1 MNNYLD
7 FFTSTELMLAIA
19 KLPYT
24 PSQLS
29 PLFETRGLVG
39 TKLAI
44 EDQPANAAAAM
55 ATSSRGT
62 PSKTVTLERRAVHT
76 FETAHY
82 RHDGAVYADEVLNAR
97 AAGTAAVN
105 EVIAARRDE
114 TLALLRRNVDYTLE
128 TLRMSCIKT
137 TSNAFGSRGSDATIA
152 FQTDATKTRALLF
165 TQLIQPMEAALAGIP
180 FSGINV
186 FCSDGLWDDVIENKQ
201 IKDTYLY
208 TQQAADLRGDPRD
221 EVVYGGV
228 RFIRYRGSGSCVITA
243 DQGIAVPVG
252 VPGLFIQAFAPA
264 DTLASVGVGALGTPY
279 LAQAYPIDSG
289 NRGWHIEM
297 QTNPVMVCTR
307 PSAVFSVK
315 MS

>member
-24 PSQLS
+24 PTQLA
-29 PLFETRGLVG
+29 PLFETRGLIG
-39 TKLAI
+39 TQLAI
-44 EDQPANAAAAM
+44 EEQPANDVTAM
-55 ATSSRGT
+55 TASSRGT
-62 PSKTVTLERRAVHT
+62 PSKTVTLARRKVHT
-76 FETAHY
+76 FQTAHY

-97 AAGTAAVN
+97 ASGTNAIN

-114 TLALLRRNVDYTLE
+114 TLSVLRRNVDYTLE
-128 TLRMSCIKT
+128 SLRMACLKT

-152 FQTDATKTRALLF
+152 FQTDATKTRALIF
-165 TQLIQPMEAALAGIP
+165 TQLIQPMETALAGLP
-180 FSGINV
+180 FSGIDV
-186 FCSDGLWDDVIENKQ
+186 WCSDGLWDDVIENKQ
-201 IKDTYLY
+201 IKDTYLN
-208 TQQAADLRGDPRD
+208 TQMAGSLRADPRD

-228 RFIRYRGSGSCVITA
+228 RFIRYRGAGSTVITA
-243 DQGIAVPVG
+243 DKGIAVPVG

-264 DTLASVGVGALGTPY
+264 DTLSSVGTGAMGTPY

-289 NRGWHIEM
+289 DRGWHIEM

-307 PSAVFSVK
+307 PSAIFDVK

>member
-7 FFTSTELMLAIA
+7 FFTGTELTLAIA

-24 PSQLS
+24 PTQLS

-44 EDQPANAAAAM
+44 EDQLANTVTAM
-55 ATSSRGT
+55 TSTNRGT
-62 PSKTVTLERRAVHT
+62 PSKTVTMTRRKVHT

-114 TLALLRRNVDYTLE
+114 TLMMLRRNVDFTLE
-128 TLRMSCIKT
+128 GLRMDCIKT

-165 TQLIQPMEAALAGIP
+165 TQLIRPMEAALAGVP
-180 FSGINV
+180 FSGIDV
-186 FCSDGLWDDVIENKQ
+186 YCSDGLWDDVIENEQ

-208 TQQAADLRGDPRD
+208 TQQAANLRGDPRD
-221 EVVYGGV
+221 EVMYGGV

-243 DQGIAVPVG
+243 DQGIAVPTG

-264 DTLASVGVGALGTPY
+264 DTLASVGAGALGTPY
-279 LAQAYPIDSG
+279 MAQAYPIDSG

-307 PSAVFSVK
+307 PEAVFSVK

>member
-7 FFTSTELMLAIA
+7 FFTSTELMMAIA
-19 KLPYT
+19 KLPYIPT
-24 PSQLS
+24 QLS
-29 PLFETRGLVG
+29 GLFETRALAG

-44 EDQPANAAAAM
+44 EEQPANGGSLMTA
-55 ATSSRGT
+55 SSRGT

-76 FETAHY
+76 FDTAHY

-97 AAGTAAVN
+97 GAGTAAIN
-105 EVIAARRDE
+105 ELITARRDE
-114 TLALLRRNVDYTLE
+114 TLSVLRRNVDQTLE
-128 TLRMSCIKT
+128 SLRMSCIKT

-165 TQLIQPMEAALAGIP
+165 SQLIQPMETALAGVP
-180 FSGINV
+180 FSGIDV
-186 FCSDGLWDDVIENKQ
+186 YCSDGLWDDVIENKQ

-208 TQQAADLRGDPRD
+208 TQQAASLRGDPRD
-221 EVVYGGV
+221 EVMYGGV
-228 RFIRYRGSGSCVITA
+228 RFIRYRGAGTTVITA
-243 DQGIAVPVG
+243 DQGIAVPTG
-252 VPGLFIQAFAPA
+252 VSGLFIQAFAPA
-264 DTLASVGVGALGTPY
+264 DTLNSVGTGALGQPY
-279 LAQAYPIDSG
+279 FAQAYPIDSG

-307 PSAVFSVK
+307 PSAIFSVK